1 MAKLKSLKDFMVR
14 MISVVDKGDNPG
26 ATVELFK
33 SVDKVD
39 KKVKSKKKGGDI
51 MKTVEEILKG
61 MEKEDVKVIE
71 DEIAKIKDVE
81 IAKSELDVKV
91 EGLEKD
97 KKDLEEVVDS
107 IKKVKPV
114 VDTSDEELIKSA
126 DPKIQKMLE
135 KAKIDAEEVIKLKKE
150 KEEEVAKARKVELS
164 KEAELYPNLGS
175 PVEDI
180 VEIFSKLDGDEKT
193 IELIKGIFG
202 AVNKALEG
210 TELIK
215 AIGTEKDPIVKSA
228 EEELEEKAIAMVE
241 KDGITIETARSN
253 IIKSDPDKY
262 MK

>member
-51 MKTVEEILKG
+51 MKTMEEILKS
-61 MEKEDVKVIE
+61 MEAEDVKIIE
-71 DEIAKIKDVE
+71 AEIAKVKDME
-81 IAKSELDVKV
+81 KDKGELKVQV
-91 EGLEKD
+91 EGLEKVKVELESKVEELE
-97 KKDLEEVVDS
+97 KKDPVDE
-107 IKKVKPV
+107 
-114 VDTSDEELIKSA
+114 TDEELIKSA

-150 KEEEVAKARKVELS
+150 KEEEVVKARKVELT

-180 VEIFSKLDGDEKT
+180 VEIFSKIDGDEKT
-193 IELIKGIFG
+193 TGLVKGIFG

-210 TELIK
+210 SELIK
-215 AIGTEKDPIVKSA
+215 SVGSDKDPEEKTP
-228 EEELEEKAIAMVE
+228 EEELTEKATAMVE
-241 KDGITIETARSN
+241 KDGITIEAAKSK
-253 IIKSDPDKY
+253 IIKSNPDKY

>member
-1 MAKLKSLKDFMVR
+1 MTKLKSLKDFMVR

-39 KKVKSKKKGGDI
+39 KKAKSKKKGGVQ
-51 MKTVEEILKG
+51 MKTMEEILKG

-71 DEIAKIKDVE
+71 DEIAKVTKVKDEVQGNFDDLKK
-81 IAKSELDVKV
+81 AKDEVDSKV
-91 EGLEKD
+91 EELE
-97 KKDLEEVVDS
+97 
-107 IKKVKPV
+107 KVKPV

-126 DPKIQKMLE
+126 DPKIQEMLE
-135 KAKIDAEEVIKLKKE
+135 KAKETEVENEKLKKE
-150 KEEEVAKARKVELS
+150 KEEEVVKARKVELS

-228 EEELEEKAIAMVE
+228 EEELEEKAKAMVE

>member
-1 MAKLKSLKDFMVR
+1 MTNKLLKSLKNFKIKFV
-14 MISVVDKGDNPG
+14 SVVDSGDNPE
-26 ATVELFK
+26 AEVVMF
-33 SVDKVD
+33 
-39 KKVKSKKKGGDI
+39 KKKGGVK
-51 MKTVEEILKG
+51 MKKLEEIMAELS
-61 MEKEDVKVIE
+61 KEDQSVVQV
-71 DEIAKIKDVE
+71 EIDKIKDVE
-81 IAKSELDVKV
+81 MAKGEVDVKV
-91 EGLEKD
+91 KGLEKD
-97 KKDLEEVVDS
+97 KKDLESKVEELE
-107 IKKVKPV
+107 KVKPV

-126 DPKIQKMLE
+126 DPKIQEMLE
-135 KAKIDAEEVIKLKKE
+135 KAKETDAENVQLKKDKEDGE
-150 KEEEVAKARKVELS
+150 KVLREVELK

-215 AIGTEKDPIVKSA
+215 AIGTEKDP
-228 EEELEEKAIAMVE
+228 EEKSPEDELMEKAEAMVE
-241 KDGITIETARSN
+241 KDGITIEAAKTK